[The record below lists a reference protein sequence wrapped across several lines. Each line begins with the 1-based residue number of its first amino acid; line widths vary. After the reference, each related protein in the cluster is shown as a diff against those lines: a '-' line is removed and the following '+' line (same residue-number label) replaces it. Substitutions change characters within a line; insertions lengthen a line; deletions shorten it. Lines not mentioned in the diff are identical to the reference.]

1 MKFQFILVVI
11 LVCHIVFTLTSCGE
25 SKKERMQREKI
36 DSLENANFQRKVDYE
51 NLQGYLGVIAEGLDS
66 IRLEEGEL
74 LLNTGDPENRSLNRM
89 RMQNNL
95 AHVRDIL
102 ARHRSRIDELEN
114 QLNTDNQVNKQLRT
128 IIVALRE
135 QLDAKDRELAQLKID
150 LANNKKSISQL
161 TEQIKNL
168 GDEKEAQTQTINQQQ
183 EQIAEQIAKN
193 SIAYVKVGTKSELKN
208 AGLTTGGFL
217 KKKKVDYSSINVS
230 NFRQIDIRTFTTLS
244 LPNKVKILTPVPTDS
259 YRLENSGNQTTLVI
273 TDTTKFWSVSKY
285 LIIQTD

>member
-150 LANNKKSISQL
+150 LANNKKNISQL

-217 KKKKVDYSSINVS
+217 KKKKVDYSNINVS

-273 TDTTKFWSVSKY
+273 TDTAKFWSVSKY

>member
-217 KKKKVDYSSINVS
+217 KKKKVDYSNINVS
-230 NFRQIDIRTFTTLS
+230 NFRQIDIRTFTTFS

-273 TDTTKFWSVSKY
+273 TDTAKFWSVSKY

>member
-168 GDEKEAQTQTINQQQ
+168 GNEKEAQTQTINQQQ

-217 KKKKVDYSSINVS
+217 KKKKVDYSNINVS

-273 TDTTKFWSVSKY
+273 TDTAKFWSVSKY

>member
-1 MKFQFILVVI
+1 MKPSFIFVVI
-11 LVCHIVFTLTSCGE
+11 LLCHIAFAFTSCGE
-25 SKKERMQREKI
+25 SKKERIQRERI

-74 LLNTGDPENRSLNRM
+74 LLNTGNPENRSLNRM

-244 LPNKVKILTPVPTDS
+244 LPNKVKILTPVPADS

-273 TDTTKFWSVSKY
+273 TDTAKFWSVSKY

>member
-102 ARHRSRIDELEN
+102 ARHRSRINELEN

-217 KKKKVDYSSINVS
+217 KKKKVDYSNINVS

-273 TDTTKFWSVSKY
+273 TDTAKFWSVSKY

>member
-1 MKFQFILVVI
+1 MKSKFILVVI
-11 LVCHIVFTLTSCGE
+11 LICHIAFTLTSCGE
-25 SKKERMQREKI
+25 SKKERMQRERI

-51 NLQGYLGVIAEGLDS
+51 NLQSYLGVIAEGLDS

-114 QLNTDNQVNKQLRT
+114 QLNTDNQVNKQLRS

-161 TEQIKNL
+161 TERIKNL

-183 EQIAEQIAKN
+183 EQIAEQMAKN
-193 SIAYVKVGTKSELKN
+193 SIAYVKVGTKSELKK

-217 KKKKVDYSSINVS
+217 KKKKVDYSNIDAS
-230 NFRQIDIRTFTTLS
+230 NFRQIDIRTFTNLS
-244 LPNKVKILTPVPTDS
+244 LPSKVKILTPVPADS
-259 YRLENSGNQTTLVI
+259 YRLENNGGQTTLVI
-273 TDTTKFWSVSKY
+273 TDTAKFWSVSKY